1 MLFFYNRDTRTAAS
15 GTLNAVEGGFTNL
28 KNFDAA
34 AGFGDWTHI
43 VPVFN
48 VLFFYNQVTRTAA
61 SGRLNADGS
70 FVNLQ
75 DFPTGFGFWS
85 HIVPGFGSLFFYNQV
100 SRTGASGKL
109 NASTGNYVNQK
120 NFDAA
125 AEPSAKFWTHIV
137 ESETGHGLA
146 VFYNKNTRTAAS
158 GTFFDDGSFAN
169 LQNFDAATGFGDWTH
184 IVPTL
189 SGLHFFYN
197 KDTRTASTRKFTE
210 NGSFANLKDF
220 FTGFG
225 VWTHIVEDQNVLFFY
240 NKDTRTA
247 ASGILLEDKFTNLQD
262 FGPAAGFS
270 EWTHIVGTS
279 R

>member
-1 MLFFYNRDTRTAAS
+1 MCRGTAPLGFPDGNGIHHRKREADMLFFYNKDTRTAAS

-184 IVPTL
+184 IV
-189 SGLHFFYN
+189 
-197 KDTRTASTRKFTE
+197 A
-210 NGSFANLKDF
+210 
-220 FTGFG
+220 
-225 VWTHIVEDQNVLFFY
+225 DQNVLFFY

-270 EWTHIVGTS
+270 EWTHIV
-279 R
+279 

>member
-1 MLFFYNRDTRTAAS
+1 MCRGTAPLGFPDGNGIHHRKREADMLFFYNKDTRTAAS

-48 VLFFYNQVTRTAA
+48 VLFFYNQVTRTA
-61 SGRLNADGS
+61 
-70 FVNLQ
+70 
-75 DFPTGFGFWS
+75 
-85 HIVPGFGSLFFYNQV
+85 
-100 SRTGASGKL
+100 ASGKL

-270 EWTHIVGTS
+270 EWTHIVG
-279 R
+279 